1 MQLTIPPS
9 PAHLAG
15 LRRLTRASLR
25 GVSSEVA
32 EEIVLAVN
40 EAATNAIL
48 YGSGAGQPV
57 EVAVAVK
64 ADWVEATVLDHGPAL
79 PPSSL
84 LAGGDTEALSAHG
97 RGLWLLRRL
106 VDEVRLERVRRGTRV
121 TLRRR
126 VRSPR
131 ALATERGA
139 VGPPA
144 PGWSGSR
151 ADRRRRRHVRGCHLG
166 VRDHDPGSIAE
177 QKVAVCRPCCWAGA
191 GRCISVA
198 ALARCPQ
205 GRARTRSSARPRPP
219 EPPSGTPGF
228 AAA

>member
-15 LRRLTRASLR
+15 LRRAARASLR
-25 GVSSEVA
+25 EVPSEVA
-32 EEIVLAVN
+32 EEVVLAVD

-48 YGSGAGQPV
+48 YGSGDGQPV
-57 EVAVAVK
+57 EVAVEVK

-79 PPSSL
+79 PPPPR
-84 LAGGDTEALSAHG
+84 LAGGGPEALGAHG

-131 ALATERGA
+131 ALA
-139 VGPPA
+139 
-144 PGWSGSR
+144 
-151 ADRRRRRHVRGCHLG
+151 H
-166 VRDHDPGSIAE
+166 
-177 QKVAVCRPCCWAGA
+177 
-191 GRCISVA
+191 
-198 ALARCPQ
+198 
-205 GRARTRSSARPRPP
+205 
-219 EPPSGTPGF
+219 
-228 AAA
+228 